1 MAAQRR
7 SPVPVGLSNSGVVDN
22 SGQQRREGPEQ
33 QSGQELADEGALE
46 EGKKTNTSVGC
57 VFELLHES
65 IEGSAAAAA
74 AVAASHVKGE
84 DGHGHVELVDGVD
97 DDGGGG
103 EEGEYEEEQEVDEHV
118 AADPAEALHRQ
129 VFPAG
134 TGEAGVAT
142 SRSSKTNKTLRCNM
156 ARQYLELLCNG
167 DSCAKKTNFHG
178 VKGGMITIF
187 ISVKA
192 RNTGH
197 TYMNKT
203 VHSQYHKRFSPH

>member
-1 MAAQRR
+1 METSGG

-46 EGKKTNTSVGC
+46 EGKKTNKSVGM

-65 IEGSAAAAA
+65 IEGSAAAA
-74 AVAASHVKGE
+74 AASHVKGE

-142 SRSSKTNKTLRCNM
+142 SRSSKTQRCKM
-156 ARQYLELLCNG
+156 AEQYLELLCNG
-167 DSCAKKTNFHG
+167 NSCAKKKQTLG
-178 VKGGMITIF
+178 VKGGMIYNF
-187 ISVKA
+187 HIS
-192 RNTGH
+192 
-197 TYMNKT
+197 
-203 VHSQYHKRFSPH
+203 KRPKYWPHIHE